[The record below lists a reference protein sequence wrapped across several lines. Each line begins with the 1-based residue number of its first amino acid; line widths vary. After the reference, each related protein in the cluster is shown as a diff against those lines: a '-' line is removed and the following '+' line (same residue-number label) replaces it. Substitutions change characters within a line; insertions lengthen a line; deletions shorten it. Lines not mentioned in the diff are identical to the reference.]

1 MIDRYTKVLLTVIA
15 VNLTVMVGW
24 GAVKVLVPEVRAY
37 DNKVYVEG
45 GYLDRVYVEGGYLDS
60 VKTVRKVQSITGTVS
75 VDGLV
80 YVSGG
85 DINVTGMVST
95 CNMC

>member
-37 DNKVYVEG
+37 DNTVYVEG
-45 GYLDRVYVEGGYLDS
+45 GQLDRVEQVRQIWDVVS
-60 VKTVRKVQSITGTVS
+60 VKCR
-75 VDGLV
+75 
-80 YVSGG
+80 
-85 DINVTGMVST
+85 N
-95 CNMC
+95 C